1 MLIVGRAAV
10 RQILDGADQRVV
22 RLVERAYRLHEERRT
37 AVPHSVFLR
46 FPEGGFPDAA
56 RSRIIGLPAYLE
68 SEPPVAGFKWIS
80 SFPANIQRGVE
91 RASAAIV
98 LNSLST
104 GQPTALIEGSVIS
117 ARRTAAGAALAADL
131 LTRHRRPDGLS
142 LIGCGLIN
150 AQVLRFVAGAV
161 PLPSL
166 AVFDLDEARAE
177 AFAER
182 ASRLLPETPVAVVP
196 TAEKALAAHRLTS
209 LATTAARPHLSLA
222 SCPPDAV
229 VLHLS
234 LRDLEPGDLLGAYN
248 VVDDADHA
256 CRELTSL
263 HLAERLTG
271 GRDFIHG
278 TIGGLAGGRPL
289 PPGDGRPVVFS
300 PFGLGVL
307 DIALAEHVRAEAL
320 RRGLGARIDDFLTD

>member
-1 MLIVGRAAV
+1 MLIVGRSAV
-10 RQILDGADQRVV
+10 RRILDGADPEVLRV
-22 RLVERAYRLHEERRT
+22 VERAYRLHEQGRT
-37 AVPHSVFLR
+37 SVPHSVFLR
-46 FPEGGFPDAA
+46 FPDGGFPDAA
-56 RSRIIGLPAYLE
+56 RSRIIGLPAYVA
-68 SEPPVAGFKWIS
+68 SDPPAAGLKWIS
-80 SFPANIQRGVE
+80 SFPANITRGVE

-98 LNSLST
+98 LNSLAT
-104 GQPTALIEGSVIS
+104 GQPTALVEGSVIS
-117 ARRTAAGAALAADL
+117 ARRTAASAALAADL
-131 LTRHRRPDGLS
+131 LTRHHRPDGLS

-177 AFAER
+177 AFAEK
-182 ASRLLPETPVAVVP
+182 ASRLLPDTPVAVVP

-209 LATTAARPHLSLA
+209 LATTAATPHLSLA

-263 HLAERLTG
+263 HLAQRLTG

-278 TIGGLAGGRPL
+278 TVGGPGPRPPPPPPPP
-289 PPGDGRPVVFS
+289 PPG
-300 PFGLGVL
+300 GV
-307 DIALAEHVRAEAL
+307 
-320 RRGLGARIDDFLTD
+320 